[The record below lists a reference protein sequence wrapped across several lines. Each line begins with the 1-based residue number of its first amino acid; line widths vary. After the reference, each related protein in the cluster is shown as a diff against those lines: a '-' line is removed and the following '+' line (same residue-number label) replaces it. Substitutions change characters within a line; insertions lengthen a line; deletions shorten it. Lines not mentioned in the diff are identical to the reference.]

1 MTRCRQPRASSEVRS
16 ARAFAPL
23 RHRPFRLLA
32 FGQLTSNVGD
42 LFYTVALPWYVL
54 SHHGGALLLGAVLA
68 CYGVA
73 RTAALM
79 VGGSLS
85 DRLRPWT
92 VMMAADAGRAAVTAA
107 LVVVVATQPPR
118 LAVLAP
124 IAVLLGL
131 GGGLFIPGSV
141 AIIPALLP
149 DEDLQAGNALS
160 SGWSQLAMLVGPA
173 LGGVAVAAVGP
184 APAFAIDAAT
194 FVVSACTLL
203 GVRML
208 RPGAGGHAAPVPG
221 PLPDGSLDA
230 PTLWRTIRAERV
242 LRLIFAITLVA
253 NLSSGGES
261 EVALPA
267 LAHGPFHA
275 GAGGY
280 GALVASV
287 GAGALVGT
295 VLAAQAPRFDRP
307 AVVGS
312 WGFMA
317 QCAFTAAVPYLGGAV
332 PAAIMLAGFGLL
344 NGFSNVLTITAFQRW
359 APPQMLGRLMG
370 FLMLGSLGI
379 FPVSVLLGGVV
390 VHGVGPAVFFPLSG
404 ALVAATVAVALC
416 FRDWREFGATER
428 PNEARPFAGG
438 GPTELSALANVW
450 STDPAATAAERRAGD
465 PAAPRNLDSLA

>member
-1 MTRCRQPRASSEVRS
+1 MRS
-16 ARAFAPL
+16 ARALAPL
-23 RHRPFRLLA
+23 RHRAFRLLA

-73 RTAALM
+73 RTVALL

-92 VMMAADAGRAAVTAA
+92 VMLGADVGRTLVTAA
-107 LVVVVATQPPR
+107 LVVVVATRPPS

-131 GGGLFIPGSV
+131 GGGLFMPGSI

-160 SGWSQLAMLVGPA
+160 SGWAQLAMLVGPA
-173 LGGVAVAAVGP
+173 LGGVVVAAVGP
-184 APAFAIDAAT
+184 APAFAVDGAT
-194 FVVSACTLL
+194 YVVSALTLL
-203 GVRML
+203 GVRVL
-208 RPGAGGHAAPVPG
+208 GPVAPPGPGADRSGAAPVVGDERSSVAADSPVTVEN
-221 PLPDGSLDA
+221 PVTAPHDE
-230 PTLWRTIRAERV
+230 PTLWQVIRAERV

-295 VLAAQAPRFDRP
+295 VLAAQAPRFRRP
-307 AVVGS
+307 ALVGS
-312 WGFMA
+312 LGFIA
-317 QCAFTAAVPYLGGAV
+317 QCAFTAVVPYLGGAV
-332 PAAIMLAGFGLL
+332 PAAVMLAAFGLL

-359 APPQMLGRLMG
+359 ARPQMLGRLMG

-379 FPVSVLLGGVV
+379 FPVSVLLGGVI
-390 VHGVGPAVFFPLSG
+390 VHGLGPAVFFPLSA
-404 ALVAATVAVALC
+404 ALVAATVVVALC
-416 FRDWREFGATER
+416 FRDWRDFGAAE
-428 PNEARPFAGG
+428 
-438 GPTELSALANVW
+438 GPPEVRSSLIDS
-450 STDPAATAAERRAGD
+450 RA
-465 PAAPRNLDSLA
+465 